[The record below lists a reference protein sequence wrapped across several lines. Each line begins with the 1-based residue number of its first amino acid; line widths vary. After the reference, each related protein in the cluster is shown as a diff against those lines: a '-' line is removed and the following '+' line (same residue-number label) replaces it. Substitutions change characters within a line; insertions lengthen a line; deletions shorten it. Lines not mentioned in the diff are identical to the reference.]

1 VAHLTIERR
10 IMAVTQLETAL
21 RLHFEGSDYFS
32 VITLAGAAD
41 EVFGQLLA
49 AQGVDNSLEQ
59 IKKATSAI
67 HLKLFGKELDPAW
80 VAQRANHAR
89 NSLKHWAP
97 NQPLAVT
104 FDPTEEAKD
113 MLNRAVNNYWA
124 LEHKLSPAMERFQR
138 EYMAA

>member
-1 VAHLTIERR
+1 
-10 IMAVTQLETAL
+10 MALTQLETAL
-21 RLHFEGSDYFS
+21 RLYFEGSDHFS

-49 AQGVDNSLEQ
+49 AQGTCNSLEQ

-67 HLKLFGKELDPAW
+67 HLKLFGKELDPSW

-97 NQPLAVT
+97 GQPLAVI
-104 FDPTEEAKD
+104 FDPVEEAKD
-113 MLNRAVNNYWA
+113 MLNRAVDNYWA
-124 LEHKLSPAMERFQR
+124 LEHSLSPAMERFQR
-138 EYMAA
+138 GYMAA